1 MFEESLVIILLLVI
15 FFVVFYIIYNNSCG
29 CNKSLIEKFEVD
41 TTNPIFSNAIEQ
53 INDINRN
60 ISRIDGTLNETNQKI
75 LSLSENMN
83 NNPSFSQELEEIKR
97 KIRNNIDAKTLDDI
111 LLVIKEFN
119 DLKDRFPNFFIEL
132 PTIPDNEDKKNR

>member
-1 MFEESLVIILLLVI
+1 MFEESLVIILLLAI

-29 CNKSLIEKFEVD
+29 CNKSLIENFED
-41 TTNPIFSNAIEQ
+41 DNKIFSNAIEQ